1 MANDNNKNQDNADLI
16 ADKLRA
22 DGKER
27 KRRNTRRIN
36 NWWLWFGVIILIFLL
51 VWWLWTMGIFGDMT
65 GSFNGN

>member
-1 MANDNNKNQDNADLI
+1 MTENNNNRDNADLI

-22 DGKER
+22 EGKER

-36 NWWLWFGVIILIFLL
+36 NWWLWFGVIILIFIL

-65 GSFNGN
+65 GFFNGN

>member
-1 MANDNNKNQDNADLI
+1 MPMDNKDQNNADLI

-27 KRRNTRRIN
+27 KRKNTRRIN
-36 NWWLWFGVIILIFLL
+36 NWWLWFGVIILIFIL
-51 VWWLWTMGIFGDMT
+51 VWWLWTIGIFGDMS

>member
-1 MANDNNKNQDNADLI
+1 MANDNNKNQENADLI

-22 DGKER
+22 DSKER

>member
-1 MANDNNKNQDNADLI
+1 MTMENKDQNNADLI

-27 KRRNTRRIN
+27 ERKNTRRIN
-36 NWWLWFGVIILIFLL
+36 NWWLWFGVIILIFIL
-51 VWWLWTMGIFGDMT
+51 VWWLWTIGIFGDMS

>member
-1 MANDNNKNQDNADLI
+1 MTMENKDQNNADLI

-27 KRRNTRRIN
+27 KRKNTRRIK
-36 NWWLWFGVIILIFLL
+36 NWWLWFGVIILIFIL
-51 VWWLWTMGIFGDMT
+51 VWWLWTIGIFGDMS

>member
-1 MANDNNKNQDNADLI
+1 MANDNNKNQENADLI

-27 KRRNTRRIN
+27 KRRNTPRIN